1 MRTMKLLVLFA
12 FVSVGLLQ
20 AQDKTLYVNLER
32 IFEEFYKT
40 VNANIAFEDQ
50 KKDFEARLSLIRDE
64 LRNLDTQAQQ
74 LDEESRNDLL
84 PREARETSQRKL
96 QAIIQRLREK
106 NRELEQSRQE
116 GLQNLQRIRTKREE
130 DLVKDILTVIDKYA
144 DEQGA
149 THVIEVSGKTFN
161 RVQVY
166 LRYPKEKDVTEIILK
181 LVNQGHEDELKAAKE
196 KLDSIRK
203 AANERLESEAG
214 KLR

>member
-1 MRTMKLLVLFA
+1 M
-12 FVSVGLLQ
+12 
-20 AQDKTLYVNLER
+20 
-32 IFEEFYKT
+32 
-40 VNANIAFEDQ
+40 
-50 KKDFEARLSLIRDE
+50 
-64 LRNLDTQAQQ
+64 
-74 LDEESRNDLL
+74 
-84 PREARETSQRKL
+84 
-96 QAIIQRLREK
+96 
-106 NRELEQSRQE
+106 
-116 GLQNLQRIRTKREE
+116 
-130 DLVKDILTVIDKYA
+130 IDKYA

>member
-1 MRTMKLLVLFA
+1 MRTMKLLVLFS
-12 FVSVGLLQ
+12 FVAAGLLQ
-20 AQDKTLYVNLER
+20 AQEKTLYVNLER
-32 IFEEFYKT
+32 IFEDYYKT

-64 LRNLDTQAQQ
+64 LRNLDQQAQQ
-74 LDEESRNDLL
+74 LDEEARNDLL

-130 DLVKDILTVIDKYA
+130 DLVTDILAVVDKYA

-196 KLDSIRK
+196 KLEGIRK
-203 AANERLESEAG
+203 AANERMEAEG
-214 KLR
+214 RLR

>member
-74 LDEESRNDLL
+74 LDEEPGRSSAK
-84 PREARETSQRKL
+84 PAKQARGSFR
-96 QAIIQRLREK
+96 RLFSVFARRTASW
-106 NRELEQSRQE
+106 NRAVKR
-116 GLQNLQRIRTKREE
+116 GCRIFSGSAPS
-130 DLVKDILTVIDKYA
+130 VKKIW
-144 DEQGA
+144 
-149 THVIEVSGKTFN
+149 
-161 RVQVY
+161 
-166 LRYPKEKDVTEIILK
+166 
-181 LVNQGHEDELKAAKE
+181 
-196 KLDSIRK
+196 
-203 AANERLESEAG
+203 
-214 KLR
+214 